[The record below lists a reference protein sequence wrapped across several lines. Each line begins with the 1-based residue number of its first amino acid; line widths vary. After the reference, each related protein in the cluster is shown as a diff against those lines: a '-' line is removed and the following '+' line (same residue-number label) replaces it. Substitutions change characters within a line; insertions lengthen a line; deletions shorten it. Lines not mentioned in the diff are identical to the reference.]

1 MSPTKQTTVARNQK
15 LTFPEPKIVG
25 WEAVH
30 LANKPDLQW
39 GLNHLFYN
47 CKSLQWFSCTRGN
60 NILMSKRAQL
70 WIFTFKNCTSDKSAP
85 GSQQNT
91 SAGPQGREC
100 QQRQLEL

>member
-1 MSPTKQTTVARNQK
+1 
-15 LTFPEPKIVG
+15 
-25 WEAVH
+25 
-30 LANKPDLQW
+30 
-39 GLNHLFYN
+39 
-47 CKSLQWFSCTRGN
+47 
-60 NILMSKRAQL
+60 MSKRAQL